1 MKNVKYFCP
10 FCSQTSSRKWNLQV
24 HIQRRHPGMRE
35 LEGAE
40 PVTSPDDMRIRRRI
54 TNLDN
59 VEAKVTSHYGRDVDR
74 GNFFHHIGDN
84 TISKGG
90 KKDSLDDTLETL
102 RKVLEIKKITKEL
115 SAPLPRQPFPWIV
128 AATDPTSLSYNSG
141 SLEKL
146 LSMTFS
152 PETDPLRHR
161 IIGFTCLSCR
171 ACMATIPLALHGFE
185 ENRKIVTSNHACNPG
200 RVVTVQNFSKDEKY
214 IGVSQIARIL

>member
-1 MKNVKYFCP
+1 MESSSTYSKKAPWYERIRG
-10 FCSQTSSRKWNLQV
+10 SRTSYVS
-24 HIQRRHPGMRE
+24 H
-35 LEGAE
+35 
-40 PVTSPDDMRIRRRI
+40 DMRIRRRI

-128 AATDPTSLSYNSG
+128 APRNPASLSYNSG

-200 RVVTVQNFSKDEKY
+200 RVVTVQNFSKDEKVL
-214 IGVSQIARIL
+214 GVSQIARIL